1 MPTLQ
6 WKKFVSKNAYVPKL
20 QLNAEAELVSEEE
33 LKLNFQY
40 LKGRK
45 FKGNLGIQFYTYFP
59 KAVVEVLVYKGGSDP
74 IGD

>member
-33 LKLNFQY
+33 LK
-40 LKGRK
+40 
-45 FKGNLGIQFYTYFP
+45 FP
-59 KAVVEVLVYKGGSDP
+59 IPER
-74 IGD
+74 

>member
-20 QLNAEAELVSEEE
+20 QLNAEAEIVSEEE
-33 LKLNFQY
+33 LKISNTW
-40 LKGRK
+40 KV
-45 FKGNLGIQFYTYFP
+45 GNLWAIGIQFQTYFP
-59 KAVVEVLVYKGGSDP
+59 KAVVEVLVYKGRSVP